1 MIYIYN
7 KQNCI
12 STSSVISHIS
22 IRLDAEKVNKDLK
35 HACSNLKMCIHPFEG
50 KLEVQY
56 VFNIAIANNNKLI
69 KHISDL
75 DLTKSK
81 GILLFI

>member
-22 IRLDAEKVNKDLK
+22 TRLDAEKVNKDL
-35 HACSNLKMCIHPFEG
+35 HACSNLKMSIHPFEG

-69 KHISDL
+69 KHFSDL